1 MAVDF
6 NRTLREARVMN
17 TTAHPPKPRQ
27 RDRSADPQES
37 EIARGG
43 EDIELGYSSWFL
55 PEQET
60 PGTQRFTDSM
70 LRLMLPALR

>member
-27 RDRSADPQES
+27 RDRNADPQES
-37 EIARGG
+37 EIGRG

-55 PEQET
+55 SDQGI